1 MVVLRPAY
9 AWTCPECGRDH
20 FCNGVVP
27 EMADDD
33 LATLREEHGIEPG
46 DEGDFVMMPDSVRC
60 DDCGIEFQTAH
71 FKDA

>member
-27 EMADDD
+27 EMSEDD
-33 LATLREEHGIEPG
+33 LAELREEHGIEVEA
-46 DEGDFVMMPDSVRC
+46 EGDFVVMPESVHC
-60 DDCGIEFQTAH
+60 DHCGVDFETAH
-71 FKDA
+71 FKNA